1 MKIIINIDGVLI
13 DKTSFQY
20 QNGLKYFKNNLM
32 FVNEHAYLFRD
43 MFNCSKEENED
54 FWKKNRLKYY
64 LFAKPEEGATEYL
77 HKLKEEG
84 HTIYLLA
91 SRKYLTDDTL
101 KGDMYRKLLS
111 NWLKRNNIPYDFIC
125 YCNESNHVEEKL
137 KLVHKE
143 KIDLIFEDSI
153 SDAINLSKISHVIMY
168 NRPYNFGF
176 TSVKRINNFKELKK
190 IKNKVKEK

>member
-84 HTIYLLA
+84 HTIYL
-91 SRKYLTDDTL
+91 
-101 KGDMYRKLLS
+101 
-111 NWLKRNNIPYDFIC
+111 PYDFIC

-153 SDAINLSKISHVIMY
+153 SDAIILSKISHVIMY